1 MQEGFVEKPRFL
13 KKEARIL
20 FSSIK
25 EWNNDICNNING
37 PKSEVSQ
44 KEKDKCHMISLTCGI
59 QKDDTGELIY
69 KTATDSDTENTLM
82 VNKQE
87 RKGEG

>member
-1 MQEGFVEKPRFL
+1 MDL
-13 KKEARIL
+13 KVIIL
-20 FSSIK
+20 
-25 EWNNDICNNING
+25 
-37 PKSEVSQ
+37 SEVSQ
-44 KEKDKCHMISLTCGI
+44 KENDKYHMRSLTCGI

-69 KTATDSDTENTLM
+69 KTDTENKLM